1 MKKISFLLA
10 LSMLFCMSVSAG
22 TVTYT
27 ADDTSIFKNPERG
40 FTEEMSRV
48 VSDSRPHVV
57 LDSEFEGFFE
67 ETGINDTGYPTSRPT
82 QTLAMVLYNFNKYRT
97 KDLSSAILQGF
108 NEDMQE
114 LRNKGFKCV
123 LRFAYSEDDC
133 HDATKAR
140 IISHLNQLK
149 PYLQANADVIYAM
162 EAGFIGE
169 WGEWYYTEN
178 FGNYC
183 DENED
188 GTQHLDANRRA
199 VLEAVLDACP
209 SNRCVL
215 VRYPH
220 IKVEYLGSTSNP
232 NTTPLSASQ
241 AYNGT
246 ARARLGH
253 HNDAF
258 LNSYGND
265 GTYAGW
271 DMDDDDSQEVRQYIA
286 TESLYVPNGGETNV
300 DDDSYAKKVYNK
312 AESEMSTYH
321 WSFCGESY
329 AVEVTSRWHK
339 NGIFDELNRK
349 MGYRYQLTT
358 ATFPSQA
365 NPGGKASIT
374 LNIKNVGYAPLYNE
388 RHAYI
393 VLKNGNNKYQIQLQ
407 SDPRTWLPNDVVTNI
422 SEQITIPSNVPNG
435 TYQLYLYLPD
445 ASATIADD
453 PRYAVRFANEN
464 VWDSSTGMNNL
475 NASIQIT
482 GSAVTPDPELSVS
495 SASVAF
501 GNVTVGTSA
510 TKTFTVTGSDLT
522 NNVSVSSNNSLLN
535 VSPTSLTIAQAQAT
549 ATITLSLTPAA
560 AGSGSAVVTVA
571 SNGATSKTVN
581 VSWTA
586 VEQGGNDPDP
596 DPEGTVIFHWRNNL
610 TSAPS
615 IGSSL
620 TTIVGS
626 MTAQTTDNSKNFS
639 TENINYTS
647 DVPDDMKATVAKGL
661 KFGAN
666 ALYLNIVPIASAGNF
681 QAGDII
687 YICAF
692 NSYKIST
699 SGSTGDVVSSL
710 AAGADRDNCKVVSV
724 TIGTG
729 ISAASLNIARAVSS
743 GSDIAAI
750 KVVRPGNGGGGN
762 DPTPSGDIVIDGN
775 FDDWSDSSLPQAELP
790 SGASY
795 NGLFGMRWFANETDV
810 FFYLEYDPATGPIDM
825 FLSTDENSATG
836 HAAWMFTN
844 AGAEFLI
851 EGEPA
856 DFNDAS
862 FFVFDNNQP
871 QDEWDNGWVET
882 SVSNLLTASNVVTLA
897 NGHNAFEGKISQANL
912 GTITTLRVGVMTM
925 DATWTETGWLPQGAG
940 GASVQMLEVPIYRT
954 PTSVDV
960 VNTSNAAR
968 KVIRNGQLLIIRDGK
983 VYTAQGQIYE

>member
-1 MKKISFLLA
+1 MKKISFF
-10 LSMLFCMSVSAG
+10 LSLCMLFCMSISAA

-27 ADDTSIFKNPERG
+27 ADNTSIFKNPERG
-40 FTEEMSRV
+40 FTEEMSRE
-48 VSDSRPHVV
+48 VSDSRPHVI
-57 LDSEFEGFFE
+57 LDEDYEGFFE
-67 ETGINDTGYPTSRPT
+67 ETGVNSETGYPVARPT
-82 QTLAMVLYNFNKYRT
+82 ETLAMVLYNLKNYKS
-97 KDLSSAILQGF
+97 KNLSNTFLQAF
-108 NEDMQE
+108 DADMQE

-123 LRFAYSEDDC
+123 LRFAYSESDKK
-133 HDATKAR
+133 DATPEWVCKHIRQLAP
-140 IISHLNQLK
+140 HLQSNI
-149 PYLQANADVIYAM
+149 DVIYAL
-162 EAGFIGE
+162 EAGFVGE
-169 WGEWYYTEN
+169 WGEWYYSQN
-178 FGNYC
+178 FGN
-183 DENED
+183 E
-188 GTQHLDANRRA
+188 TQHMNTNRRM
-199 VLEAVLDACP
+199 VIDSLLYYFP
-209 SNRCVL
+209 SNRCIL

-220 IKVEYLGSTSNP
+220 IKVEYLGSTASP
-232 NTTPLSASQ
+232 NTTPLSSTQ

-246 ARARLGH
+246 PRARLGH

-258 LNSYGND
+258 LASYGND
-265 GTYAGW
+265 GTYASW
-271 DMDDDDSQEVRQYIA
+271 DMEDDDSQTVRNYIA
-286 TESLYVPNGGETNV
+286 DETLYVPNGGETNV
-300 DDDSYAKKVYNK
+300 EQSSDAEKIYNK
-312 AESEMSTYH
+312 AENDMKTYH

-329 AVEVTSRWHK
+329 AEEVIKRWHQH
-339 NGIFDELNRK
+339 NIFDNLNRK

-365 NPGGKASIT
+365 NPGSKASIT

-407 SDPRTWLPNDVVTNI
+407 SDPRTWLPNDVVTTI
-422 SEQITIPSNVPNG
+422 SEQITIPASVPNG

-464 VWDSSTGMNNL
+464 IWDSNTGMNNL

-482 GSAVTPDPELSVS
+482 GGAVTPDPELSVS
-495 SASVAF
+495 SATVAF
-501 GNVTVGTSA
+501 GNVTVGTAA

-522 NNVSVSSNNSLLN
+522 NNVSISSNNAVLA
-535 VSPTSLTIAQAQAT
+535 VSPASLTIAQAQAT
-549 ATITLSLTPAA
+549 ATITLTLTPTA
-560 AGSGSAVVTVA
+560 AGNGSAVVTVA

-581 VSWTA
+581 VSWNAT
-586 VEQGGNDPDP
+586 EQGGNDPDP
-596 DPEGTVIFHWRNNL
+596 DPEGTVIFHWRNNS
-610 TSAPS
+610 TTAPA
-615 IGSSL
+615 IGSSM

-626 MTAQTTDNSKNFS
+626 MTAQTTDNSKSFS

-661 KFGAN
+661 KIGAN
-666 ALYLNIVPIASAGNF
+666 ALYLNIVPVASAGNF

-687 YICAF
+687 YICAY

-699 SGSTGDVVSSL
+699 TGSTGDVVSSL

-724 TIGTG
+724 TIGAG
-729 ISAASLNIARAVSS
+729 ISAASLNITRAVSS

-750 KVVRPGNGGGGN
+750 KVVRPGNGGGN
-762 DPTPSGDIVIDGN
+762 DPQPSGEFVIDGN
-775 FDDWSDSSLPQAELP
+775 FNEWSDSSLPQAEVP
-790 SGASY
+790 SGTSY
-795 NGLFGMRWFANETDV
+795 NGLYDMRWYANETDI
-810 FFYLEYDPATGPIDM
+810 FFYLEFDAATGPIDM
-825 FLSTDENSATG
+825 FLSTDDNSATG

-856 DFNDAS
+856 EYNDAS

-871 QDEWDNGWVET
+871 QDDWDNGWVET
-882 SVSNLLTASNVVTLA
+882 SVSNLLTASDVVTLA
-897 NGHNAFEGKISQANL
+897 NGHKAFEGKISQSNL

-940 GASVQMLEVPIYRT
+940 GSAVEMLLVPIYRT
-954 PTSVDV
+954 PTGIDV
-960 VNTSNAAR
+960 VNTTNAAR

-983 VYTAQGQIYE
+983 VYTVQGQIYE